1 MNLSQIDLGQSVNA
15 LIDKLQ
21 GWMDGLLLMVPNLVL
36 AVIVVLVAVGLS
48 KLVGGLVN
56 KAMNRATSYKT
67 LNQLT
72 STIARTVVMA
82 VGLFV
87 ALGVLGLDKTV
98 TSLLAGAGV
107 VGLALAFAFQDIAGN
122 FMSGIILALRRPF
135 GANDI
140 IETNDYFGTV
150 QDLNLRSTILSL
162 PEGQTVVIPNSSV
175 LQNPVKNFS
184 RNGHR
189 RIDLGC
195 GVAYGDDLELAEK
208 TALSAIGSL
217 DFLKEGKPVEL
228 FFTEFGSS
236 SIDFKLRF
244 WIDFQKQTDYL
255 KARSTAIKTLKVAF
269 DKAGL
274 TIPFPIRTLDFGVV
288 GGVNLNEVLPQ
299 KLFAASGNGKNG
311 QESLS
316 NRN

>member
-107 VGLALAFAFQDIAGN
+107 VGQ
-122 FMSGIILALRRPF
+122 IL
-135 GANDI
+135 
-140 IETNDYFGTV
+140 V
-150 QDLNLRSTILSL
+150 QPT
-162 PEGQTVVIPNSSV
+162 
-175 LQNPVKNFS
+175 LQ
-184 RNGHR
+184 
-189 RIDLGC
+189 
-195 GVAYGDDLELAEK
+195 
-208 TALSAIGSL
+208 
-217 DFLKEGKPVEL
+217 
-228 FFTEFGSS
+228 
-236 SIDFKLRF
+236 
-244 WIDFQKQTDYL
+244 
-255 KARSTAIKTLKVAF
+255 
-269 DKAGL
+269 
-274 TIPFPIRTLDFGVV
+274 
-288 GGVNLNEVLPQ
+288 
-299 KLFAASGNGKNG
+299 
-311 QESLS
+311 
-316 NRN
+316 